1 MKANPNL
8 EQHVNKDINVPLWGW
23 PKGKYSIIFVS
34 QLSLTRAYDD
44 QILSSDKLGTLS

>member
-23 PKGKYSIIFVS
+23 PKGKYSSIFVS
-34 QLSLTRAYDD
+34 RRTLSEAYDC
-44 QILSSDKLGTLS
+44 QILSSDRLDMIS